1 MTEAE
6 RAVYRSH
13 NPNLYNS
20 DYVYLDEQNRSG
32 QGMSFGYCGSF
43 HTFFRIE
50 MISESHLRSGALS
63 KATWSSGRAISPFT
77 S

>member
-20 DYVYLDEQNRSG
+20 DYVYL
-32 QGMSFGYCGSF
+32 
-43 HTFFRIE
+43 
-50 MISESHLRSGALS
+50 ESKTA
-63 KATWSSGRAISPFT
+63 SST
-77 S
+77 Y

>member
-20 DYVYLDEQNRSG
+20 DYVYLDEQNRVINR
-32 QGMSFGYCGSF
+32 F
-43 HTFFRIE
+43 
-50 MISESHLRSGALS
+50 
-63 KATWSSGRAISPFT
+63 ATV
-77 S
+77 